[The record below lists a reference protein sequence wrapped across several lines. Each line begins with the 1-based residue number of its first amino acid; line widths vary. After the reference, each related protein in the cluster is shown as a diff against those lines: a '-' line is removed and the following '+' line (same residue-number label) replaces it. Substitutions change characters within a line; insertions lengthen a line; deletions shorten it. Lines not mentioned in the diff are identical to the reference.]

1 MWMVVSGGFCGCAL
15 VRKLIDSIQ
24 PTQLKCN
31 GNFFWQRQSKLHFS
45 SFGCKPLLAWGG
57 AEGGRRRGLEWNWTL
72 NVCVQSQHFQFTA
85 RRRRS
90 ARHSYA
96 RPPQPPG
103 KKRTEG
109 RAGRHRTRQPPVR
122 RARCRGAAPPRQ
134 TDRPEMAG
142 NPPWRQRQQQS
153 RQFTHSLHTCDL
165 SLSSFSSLLQT

>member
-1 MWMVVSGGFCGCAL
+1 MRASPQTDRFHPAHA
-15 VRKLIDSIQ
+15 
-24 PTQLKCN
+24 TQVQRQL
-31 GNFFWQRQSKLHFS
+31 FFWQRRSKLHFS
-45 SFGCKPLLAWGG
+45 SLGCKPLLAWGG

-134 TDRPEMAG
+134 TDPRWQATHLGGSGSSRAG
-142 NPPWRQRQQQS
+142 NSLTLFIPAILVSPPSPRSFRHIQVD
-153 RQFTHSLHTCDL
+153 TL
-165 SLSSFSSLLQT
+165 S